1 MVCFD
6 APCTALFLFFSQD
19 LNLIRND
26 RDVAHYAYCY
36 ALKPI
41 LLKTKMVLKI
51 IHSFCRLIYRLL
63 KRLLLRGAPS
73 PVMDKEE
80 GLQKDVKL
88 GKLGHQTGDHS
99 MLMDPQLK
107 TLILLFIKTR
117 WEIIPC

>member
-1 MVCFD
+1 
-6 APCTALFLFFSQD
+6 
-19 LNLIRND
+19 
-26 RDVAHYAYCY
+26 
-36 ALKPI
+36 
-41 LLKTKMVLKI
+41 
-51 IHSFCRLIYRLL
+51 
-63 KRLLLRGAPS
+63 
-73 PVMDKEE
+73 MDKEE